1 MKELILK
8 VSLFLILL
16 TIQSNLFAQNYCIFI
31 DKLDLTTKNNSKIQ
45 SILDDIAYPS
55 IKIDQNII
63 FIYSGRFK
71 NATDANK
78 LLPLTKSRYG
88 HAEVSLCDDTKRYQN
103 PTQLSLKTPKIEKKV
118 ENNLDYYCLEVFK
131 SSLKQSSQQKD
142 KIKAILNK
150 LPQTH
155 TKVINGEFLIY
166 SGDFSTKTSAKTIA
180 NILQKE
186 FKGTK
191 VTTCKRDIIKVNLP
205 KKDEKTIQ
213 QNRLNVTANNQVFS
227 LSQLDERGML
237 SKDISSI
244 NIQNKYGKIK
254 KSDIRHALDTQREE
268 HFSGLY
274 LKVNGAYDTLNN
286 DTAYDVRVEFDIFQ
300 QGYYEN
306 KKKNEKDKID
316 NQINF
321 LKTIKNISILQR
333 DQELL
338 KVRKYENS
346 VNVSAL
352 LLKLRVLEGNS
363 NRAKQQSLNGLITDY
378 EYDNYKLAIQ
388 QIKDELLLFKN
399 MSLLKIPKNLWILLN
414 QIEHVKLI
422 NDNEL
427 IDALERDSVDLKLAK
442 TLQEK
447 KPLMDE
453 WSDKLRVNI
462 YAGERKMY
470 LSQQQTLIGVEAK
483 IPISNYS
490 RTEELD
496 TIQNDIMSNQVRLQH
511 KQAKETLK
519 DAIATFKYKQQ
530 KLKTY
535 AYELT
540 RIKKHI
546 KELDIINNSAFASY
560 ANLSFNAEQKTID
573 SYLQKYTTI
582 ELERINTYK
591 ELIHIMY
598 LIHTNDIKDILKYAI
613 ER

>member
-1 MKELILK
+1 
-8 VSLFLILL
+8 
-16 TIQSNLFAQNYCIFI
+16 
-31 DKLDLTTKNNSKIQ
+31 
-45 SILDDIAYPS
+45 
-55 IKIDQNII
+55 
-63 FIYSGRFK
+63 
-71 NATDANK
+71 
-78 LLPLTKSRYG
+78 
-88 HAEVSLCDDTKRYQN
+88 
-103 PTQLSLKTPKIEKKV
+103 
-118 ENNLDYYCLEVFK
+118 
-131 SSLKQSSQQKD
+131 
-142 KIKAILNK
+142 
-150 LPQTH
+150 
-155 TKVINGEFLIY
+155 
-166 SGDFSTKTSAKTIA
+166 
-180 NILQKE
+180 
-186 FKGTK
+186 
-191 VTTCKRDIIKVNLP
+191 
-205 KKDEKTIQ
+205 
-213 QNRLNVTANNQVFS
+213 VFS
-227 LSQLDERGML
+227 LSQLDEKGLL

-244 NIQNKYGKIK
+244 HLQKKHQKIK

-274 LKVNGAYDTLNN
+274 LKINGAYDSLNS

-306 KKKNEKDKID
+306 KKKNEKDKLD

-321 LKTIKNISILQR
+321 LKTIKNISVLQR

-346 VNVSAL
+346 INVSAL
-352 LLKLRVLEGNS
+352 LLKLRVLEGNL
-363 NRAKQQSLNGLITDY
+363 NRAKKQSLNGLITDY

-427 IDALERDSVDLKLAK
+427 IDTLERDSIDLKLAK

-447 KPLMDE
+447 RPLMDE
-453 WSDKLRVNI
+453 WSDKLRVNL
-462 YAGERKMY
+462 YAGGRKMY

-540 RIKKHI
+540 RIKKRI

-560 ANLSFNAEQKTID
+560 ANLSFNAEQKSID
-573 SYLQKYTTI
+573 SYLQKYTTT

-591 ELIHIMY
+591 ELINIMY
-598 LIHTNDIKDILKYAI
+598 LIHTNDIKDILRYAI